1 MCGQCSGC
9 ALVGPVS
16 NEAQDK
22 AIAIGKSRLGRMFY
36 RLTKLFIRQVLF
48 RYFRVKHRGAEHMAT
63 PGPLILAPVH
73 RSNLDAPLMGGLS
86 ERPTKSLAKES
97 LFGSALVGWV
107 MSALGG
113 FPVTRGTA
121 DREALRSAQELLE
134 AGESMIVFPEGTR
147 QQGEQ
152 VGEVYDGAA
161 FLAARTGARVVPI
174 GIAGTE
180 AAMPPGA
187 RFPRRTRVAI
197 IVGEPLD
204 PPASATG
211 RVTLSDRKSFTELLR
226 QRLQA
231 VYDEALI
238 EADQV

>member
-1 MCGQCSGC
+1 M
-9 ALVGPVS
+9 S

-22 AIAIGKSRLGRMFY
+22 AIAIGESRAGRAFY
-36 RLTKLFIRQVLF
+36 RLTKIFIRQVLF
-48 RYFRVKHRGAEHMAT
+48 RWFRVSHRGAEHMAT

-86 ERPTKSLAKES
+86 ARPTKSLAKES
-97 LFGSALVGWV
+97 LFKSAPVGWV

-147 QQGEQ
+147 QEGDT

-161 FLAARTGARVVPI
+161 FLAARAGARVVPI
-174 GIAGTE
+174 GISGTE

-187 RFPRRTRVAI
+187 RFPRRSRVAI
-197 IVGEPLD
+197 VVGEPLD
-204 PPASATG
+204 PPTSDTG
-211 RVTLSDRKSFTELLR
+211 RVSLSDRRAFTALL
-226 QRLQA
+226 QERLQA
-231 VYDEALI
+231 VFDEAQI
-238 EADQV
+238 EAEQV